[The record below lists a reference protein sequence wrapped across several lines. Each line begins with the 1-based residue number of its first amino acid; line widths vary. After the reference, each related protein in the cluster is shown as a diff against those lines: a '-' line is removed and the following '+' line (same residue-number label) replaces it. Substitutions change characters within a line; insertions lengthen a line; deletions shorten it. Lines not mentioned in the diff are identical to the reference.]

1 MTTTTNLQSYIDIH
15 ANSAN
20 FIGATT
26 TSSVLPTQDMVSPLG
41 SAEYRWGSVYAGNLT
56 VTGNIYGTL
65 YTVANVSNLAN
76 GNTTVTMTPDGNIT
90 LNSGDGSAELRVGPG
105 TVDMLANLRVID
117 GSGKSTINITNTGLT
132 TVYAPTTLLTT
143 QSALSLIGS
152 SSGHQQART
161 FTGTMLQITAQD
173 GQSARVSIDAFGSN
187 AYPLI
192 SGRAAMGTVDSP
204 TATKSGNVLMRL
216 TGVGYGTSGYVS
228 SIARIDFQ
236 SQEDFTDSAAGTE
249 IVFWATPIGTTNI
262 SNVAQITGTGLTLS
276 SGKYITFGDG
286 STQSTAIQ
294 QTTGTWT
301 PTLTFATTQGS
312 QTYTTQIGNYIKTG
326 KLVVLNFDIILSA
339 NSGSGNVT
347 INGLPFTSADQTGY
361 QGTLQSIDFAGSGD
375 AEIFNGVVAGN
386 STTIALYCYYV
397 NNPGGHLTL
406 KRAVS
411 SDFGATLS
419 IGGQIIY
426 TASA

>member
-26 TSSVLPTQDMVSPLG
+26 TASVLPTQDMHSPMG
-41 SAEYRWGSVYAGNLT
+41 SAEYRWGSIYAGNLT

-65 YTVANVSNLAN
+65 HTVANVGNLAN
-76 GNTTVTMTPDGNIT
+76 GNTTVTMTTDGNIIM
-90 LNSGDGSAELRVGPG
+90 NSGDGSAELRVGPG
-105 TVDMLANLRVID
+105 TVDMLANLRVINAN
-117 GSGKSTINITNTGLT
+117 GKSTINILNTGST
-132 TVYAPTTLLTT
+132 SIYAPTTLLTT
-143 QSALSLIGS
+143 QSALNLVGS
-152 SSGHQQART
+152 SSGNQQART

-236 SQEDFTDSAAGTE
+236 AQEDFTDSTAGTE
-249 IVFWATPIGTTNI
+249 IVFWATPIGTTTI
-262 SNVAQITGTGLTLS
+262 ANVAQITGTGLNFG
-276 SGKYITFGDG
+276 SGKYITFSDG

-312 QTYTTQIGNYIKTG
+312 QTYTTQLGNYVKTG
-326 KLVVLNFDIILSA
+326 KLVVLNFDIVLSA

-347 INGLPFTSADQTGY
+347 ITGLPFTSTDQTGY

-375 AEIFNGVVAGN
+375 AEIYNGVVVGN

-397 NNPGGHLTL
+397 DNPGGHLKL

-426 TASA
+426 TAAA